1 MEHCPPWKS
10 TSPWASQEIPHIWWN
25 LKVHYRSHNTPPP
38 APILNQINI
47 ILAPTNFLNIPC
59 NIILPST
66 PGSAKWTLPLKS
78 AHQNPIPTSPL
89 PPYVS
94 HAIPISCFLIWSPG
108 YCLFVCLF
116 RSTNHKQRILCFI
129 NACLLPALAPTV
141 RIPNARLS
149 GHPWNRLETRES
161 LFGILEPKINVRM
174 HMAMSRW
181 RSVQTLT
188 EMWKILSLT
197 FVNKNIKWAGRS

>member
-10 TSPWASQEIPHIWWN
+10 KNPWASQEIPHIWWN

-108 YCLFVCLF
+108 YCLCLFVCLEVQIISNEF
-116 RSTNHKQRILCFI
+116 FVLLMLVS
-129 NACLLPALAPTV
+129 CLRWLQQCGSLMLVYLATPGTD
-141 RIPNARLS
+141 
-149 GHPWNRLETRES
+149 
-161 LFGILEPKINVRM
+161 
-174 HMAMSRW
+174 
-181 RSVQTLT
+181 
-188 EMWKILSLT
+188 WKHASPCLV
-197 FVNKNIKWAGRS
+197 F